1 MNAHKKAG
9 MVLVLL
15 IIGITSFAQTKT
27 LSLDEAIQAGIQN
40 SKQLKLSQNKIDKA
54 LSQVEQ
60 AKDGAL
66 PSATASFGYNHA
78 LMLTRKFTLPSS
90 DGSDP
95 KSLELPFDNTAYIG
109 TLSIKEPIFAGNK
122 IKYAKQSADLLVQM
136 SRLDA
141 ETNKDAVVY
150 TVIRAYINY
159 YKITQNQKIVAQNME
174 DIENKLTEIKKF
186 ESQGLATK
194 NDVLRFELEKSN
206 TKLVQIELDNN
217 RKIANYSMNVLL
229 GYPESTELQ
238 LQDVNYKLDVAGSFD
253 EYLQQALK
261 DRKEFTSLGY
271 QQKIADINVK
281 KVHDE
286 KLPNLSVGGDLYYI
300 NPTKALFPK
309 GGTFLAPFMVGVTA
323 SWDIASLYKNKNKLN
338 EVKIEQREI
347 AINRDA
353 LTDNIKT
360 GVHDAYVTYQQS
372 LEKIKVLQD
381 AITQATENERITESK
396 FRNNLVTT
404 TDRIDAQTMLY
415 LSRVNLE
422 LAKSDATAAYYNL
435 LNVTGHIQ
443 P

>member
-1 MNAHKKAG
+1 MNVHKKAG

-15 IIGITSFAQTKT
+15 IAGITSFAQTKT

-54 LSQVEQ
+54 LAQVEQ

-66 PSATASFGYNHA
+66 PSATASLGYNHA
-78 LMLTRKFTLPSS
+78 LMLTRKFSLPST
-90 DGSDP
+90 DGSAP
-95 KSLELPFDNTAYIG
+95 KSIELPFDNTAYIG
-109 TLSIKEPIFAGNK
+109 TLSIKEPIFAGNRV
-122 IKYAKQSADLLVQM
+122 KYAKQSADLLVQM
-136 SRLDA
+136 SRLDS

-150 TVIRAYINY
+150 TVINAYINY
-159 YKITQNQKIVAQNME
+159 YKITQNQKIVAQNMD

-186 ESQGLATK
+186 ENQGLATR
-194 NDVLRFELEKSN
+194 NDVLRYELEKSN
-206 TKLVQIELDNN
+206 TRLVQIELENN
-217 RKIANYSMNVLL
+217 RKMVNYSMNVLL
-229 GYPESTELQ
+229 GFPENTELQ
-238 LQDVNYKLDVAGSFD
+238 LQDVSYKLDATGSFD

-261 DRKEFTSLGY
+261 DRKEFTSLNY
-271 QQKIADINVK
+271 QQKISDINVK

-309 GGTFLAPFMVGVTA
+309 GGSYLAPFLVGVTA
-323 SWDIASLYKNKNKLN
+323 SWDIATLYKNKNKLS
-338 EVKIEQREI
+338 EAKIEQREV

-360 GVHDAYVTYQQS
+360 GVHNAYVTYQQS

-415 LSRVNLE
+415 QSRVNLE